1 MTVSEFLRNK
11 INILPEQPGVYMFYD
26 VSGKII
32 YVGKAKNLK
41 KRVSSYF
48 TKSHDTAKIKI
59 LVSKIRN
66 LEYIVVDTETDALLL
81 ENNLIKK
88 YQPRYNVL
96 LKDDKT
102 YPFIVIKNEPF
113 PRVFLTRTVKKDGS
127 QYFGP
132 YTSARIARTLLDLF
146 RKLFYIRTCKYNL
159 TPQNIKQGKFRVCL
173 EYHIKK
179 CKAPCTGLQTEEE
192 YAEQIRQIKNILK
205 GNITEVI
212 TSLESMMQQYAAE
225 LKFELAQ
232 EIKEKIEMLRKFQAK
247 STVVNPSIHNV
258 DVFSIVEDEK
268 AAYVNYFSIVNGA
281 IMQTYTVELKKKL
294 DESREDLLMFAI
306 MDIRERFGSTANE
319 IIVPFE
325 FETELPNV
333 TFTVPKIGDKKH
345 LLDLSE
351 RNARYYMLD
360 KKKQKLL
367 NEGKSKQKLLLEQ
380 AKDDLRLKELP
391 VHIECFDNS
400 NIQGAHPVASCV
412 VFKNGKPSKSEYRK
426 FNIKTVEGPND
437 FASMEEI
444 VYRRYKRLM
453 EEGKSLP
460 QLIVIDGGKGQLNA
474 ALKSLKKLQ
483 IQDKIAIIGIAKKLE
498 EIFFPGQKLPLY
510 LDKRSP
516 TLKLIQQIRDEAHR
530 FGITFHRDKRSKS
543 FLLSELDGIKGI
555 GEKTKQKLLRKFGSI
570 KYIKSADF
578 ETLAAIVGKAK
589 AKVLLD
595 FFKKS

>member
-1 MTVSEFLRNK
+1 MSDNSLKNK
-11 INILPEQPGVYMFYD
+11 IGILPEQPGVYMFYD
-26 VSGKII
+26 STGKII
-32 YVGKAKNLK
+32 YVGKAKNLR
-41 KRVSSYF
+41 KRVGSYF
-48 TKSHDTAKIKI
+48 TKSHDTAKLKI

-66 LEYIVVDTETDALLL
+66 VEYIVVDTETDALLL

-113 PRVFLTRTVKKDGS
+113 PRVFLTRNLKKDGS

-132 YTSARIARTLLDLF
+132 YTSSRIARSLLDLF

-159 TPQNIKQGKFRVCL
+159 THENIKQGKFRVCL

-179 CKAPCTGLQTEEE
+179 CKAPCAGLQTEEE
-192 YAEQIRQIKNILK
+192 YLEQIKQIKNILK
-205 GNITEVI
+205 GNINEVI
-212 TSLESMMQQYAAE
+212 ASLETMMKQYAAE

-268 AAYVNYFSIVNGA
+268 TAYVNYFSIVNGA

-294 DESREDLLMFAI
+294 DESKEDLLMFAI
-306 MDIRERFGSTANE
+306 MDIREKFGSTAKE

-325 FETELPNV
+325 FETKLPGI

-345 LLDLSE
+345 LLELSE

-367 NEGKSKQKLLLEQ
+367 NEGKSRQKLLLEQ
-380 AKDDLRLKELP
+380 VKEDLKLKELP

-400 NIQGAHPVASCV
+400 NIQGTNPVAACV
-412 VFKNGKPSKSEYRK
+412 VFKNGKPSKSDYRK
-426 FNIKTVEGPND
+426 FNIKTVVGPND

-453 EEGKSLP
+453 EEGKPLP
-460 QLIVIDGGKGQLNA
+460 QLIVIDGGKGQLNS

-483 IQDKIAIIGIAKKLE
+483 IHDKVAIIGIAKRLE
-498 EIFFPGQKLPLY
+498 EIFFPGEKLPLY

-530 FGITFHRDKRSKS
+530 FGITFHRDKRSKA
-543 FLLSELDGIKGI
+543 FLMSELDRIKGI
-555 GEKTKQKLLRKFGSI
+555 GEKTKQKLLEKFGSVEN
-570 KYIKSADF
+570 IKSTDF
-578 ETLAAIVGKAK
+578 ETIAKTIGKAK
-589 AKVLLD
+589 AKLITD
-595 FFKKS
+595 FFKKN